1 MQRYINALMRNYQYI
16 PVSRRLS

>member
-1 MQRYINALMRNYQYI
+1 MQRYVNALMRNYQYI